1 MNQIK
6 TLTHQNKKY
15 KYIFC
20 DIHGLINFFR
30 SDILLME
37 NFEKLLKVHRPGD
50 IEFKYTKILNEDL
63 QNYYDMINWYNNKM
77 LNDGKILIICFVNF
91 ALSFVTLSPS
101 HNSKWP
107 PLLSFQFKLKYIPK
121 VTCFLSPFS
130 G

>member
-1 MNQIK
+1 MRLLFSSQFTGYGFPCQALFVLLNNI
-6 TLTHQNKKY
+6 
-15 KYIFC
+15 
-20 DIHGLINFFR
+20 
-30 SDILLME
+30 IL
-37 NFEKLLKVHRPGD
+37 
-50 IEFKYTKILNEDL
+50 
-63 QNYYDMINWYNNKM
+63 